1 MQLCATNSDT
11 AGDKIASSRLAKS
24 LMSISQKKIRVKM
37 GLQVVLVLHDKLAE
51 PKLCKQVSFPS
62 IFEVVI

>member
-1 MQLCATNSDT
+1 
-11 AGDKIASSRLAKS
+11 
-24 LMSISQKKIRVKM
+24 M

-62 IFEVVI
+62 IFEVDI